1 MGTRNRVRV
10 AGRTRRRSLAWITGA
25 MAAAVLAGC
34 AIPFGGSDGDG
45 GSGVSG
51 VKASNSLYLKEQEM
65 DARRRGQDQ
74 GWEFIMPNR

>member
-10 AGRTRRRSLAWITGA
+10 AGRTGRRPVAWITGA

-34 AIPFGGSDGDG
+34 AVPFGGSNGDG

-51 VKASNSLYLKEQEM
+51 AKASNSLYLKEQEL
-65 DARRRGQDQ
+65 DARRRGHDQ